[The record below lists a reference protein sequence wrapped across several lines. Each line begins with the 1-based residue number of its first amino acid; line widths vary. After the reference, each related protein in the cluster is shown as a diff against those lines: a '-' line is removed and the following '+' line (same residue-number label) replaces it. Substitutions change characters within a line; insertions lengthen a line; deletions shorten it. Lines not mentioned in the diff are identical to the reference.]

1 MSERTNNLTFP
12 SLFQINV
19 CTDMTMERIRMSN
32 KNTENVRNHPYG
44 QVVTAAD
51 IGRLIR
57 HKRREVG
64 AQQETAAGL
73 AGVGTKFL
81 SQLENGKETA
91 ELGKVLQVL
100 RAMGLEVYIFPRSQ
114 NPLRER

>member
-1 MSERTNNLTFP
+1 MNKENAEGAP
-12 SLFQINV
+12 S
-19 CTDMTMERIRMSN
+19 R
-32 KNTENVRNHPYG
+32 PYG
-44 QVVTAAD
+44 RVVTAAD
-51 IGRLIR
+51 IGRVIR
-57 HKRREVG
+57 HKRREVA

-100 RAMGLEVYIFPRSQ
+100 KAMGLEIYIFPRSQ

>member
-1 MSERTNNLTFP
+1 M
-12 SLFQINV
+12 
-19 CTDMTMERIRMSN
+19 N
-32 KNTENVRNHPYG
+32 KEDAKGVRNLPYG
-44 QVVTAAD
+44 KVVTAAD
-51 IGRLIR
+51 IGQVIR

-64 AQQETAAGL
+64 SHQETAAGL

-100 RAMGLEVYIFPRSQ
+100 KAMGLEVYIFPRSQ

>member
-1 MSERTNNLTFP
+1 MDDTNAENARNL
-12 SLFQINV
+12 S
-19 CTDMTMERIRMSN
+19 
-32 KNTENVRNHPYG
+32 YG
-44 QVVTAAD
+44 KVITAAD
-51 IGRLIR
+51 IGRVIR

-100 RAMGLEVYIFPRSQ
+100 KAMGLEIYIFPRSQ

>member
-1 MSERTNNLTFP
+1 MN
-12 SLFQINV
+12 
-19 CTDMTMERIRMSN
+19 N
-32 KNTENVRNHPYG
+32 KNTENARNHPYG

-57 HKRREVG
+57 HKRRVVG
-64 AQQETAAGL
+64 THQETAAGL

-100 RAMGLEVYIFPRSQ
+100 KAMGLEIYIFPRSQ
-114 NPLRER
+114 NPLKGR

>member
-1 MSERTNNLTFP
+1 MGE
-12 SLFQINV
+12 
-19 CTDMTMERIRMSN
+19 MN
-32 KNTENVRNHPYG
+32 KKKSVSAGEIPYG
-44 QVVTAAD
+44 KVATAAE

-64 AQQETAAGL
+64 ALQESAAGL

-91 ELGKVLQVL
+91 ELGKVLRVL
-100 RAMGLEVYIFPRSQ
+100 KAMGLEVYIFPRASS
-114 NPLRER
+114 PFKDR

>member
-1 MSERTNNLTFP
+1 MKKEDAEGARHLA
-12 SLFQINV
+12 
-19 CTDMTMERIRMSN
+19 
-32 KNTENVRNHPYG
+32 YG
-44 QVVTAAD
+44 RVVTAAD
-51 IGRLIR
+51 IGRVIR
-57 HKRREVG
+57 RKRREVG
-64 AQQETAAGL
+64 ALQETAAGL

-100 RAMGLEVYIFPRSQ
+100 KAMGLEVFIFPRSQ